1 MELLFFLN
9 EYSILS
15 IIYLIDITCS
25 KKILYLFSF
34 TKFSSLKKQ
43 IPKISNFP
51 KKI

>member
-1 MELLFFLN
+1 MELHYFIY

-34 TKFSSLKKQ
+34 TKYSFFEKNNFLRFQ
-43 IPKISNFP
+43 IFRK
-51 KKI
+51 